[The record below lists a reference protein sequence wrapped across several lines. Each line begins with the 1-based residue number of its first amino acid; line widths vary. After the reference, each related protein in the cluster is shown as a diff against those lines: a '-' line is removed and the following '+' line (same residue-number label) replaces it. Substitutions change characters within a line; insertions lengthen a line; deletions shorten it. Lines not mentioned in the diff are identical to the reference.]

1 MGDAETGTGTRD
13 RGVHARQLRAPW
25 GRRSR
30 EAGWNPPD
38 DWWTPAVDAVCEAF
52 TTGTDLAEPCTRLG
66 EARAR
71 SGVGIGQSLDDL
83 AAFTALAGWRSPPLE
98 LVRAL
103 AEGWADA
110 GRGRETCQDALTGLA
125 TPEYLRTRIGELYRN
140 ADGGPVPAWG
150 HRLAVVSLDPQ
161 IDPWRRA
168 ARLIVLG
175 YELCRFFT
183 RGESVC
189 LLGRGRIGVI
199 APDSDDLDRELDEL
213 RRGIGWEHGAAV
225 WSVALPPTHRE
236 ALALVGGLERPG

>member
-1 MGDAETGTGTRD
+1 
-13 RGVHARQLRAPW
+13 
-25 GRRSR
+25 
-30 EAGWNPPD
+30 
-38 DWWTPAVDAVCEAF
+38 VDAVCEAF